1 MVCYLKIKL
10 YVSKGLRATKI
21 LKIMSKKKKMCKKA
35 CLCAEMIKK
44 KNLETVKGKYGFN
57 ATFCTAP
64 ETVEG
69 AVSIFLLKKRLFLE

>member
-1 MVCYLKIKL
+1 
-10 YVSKGLRATKI
+10 
-21 LKIMSKKKKMCKKA
+21 MCKKA